1 VLLLALNPA
10 RAAFAVPRAGRSP
23 RAVAEL
29 AAVGGLAGALAVC
42 AAALLGDP
50 LLEALDVSESS
61 FRIAAG
67 VVAALAG
74 VFDLFRRP
82 PAPEPALDGLRAAL
96 VPVAVP
102 AVARPALLVLALG
115 AGADSGV
122 LVSVGAM
129 AIGVAALTALAAG
142 VPPGGPSGRVLRWAA
157 RLLAVG
163 LVALGVLLALDGI
176 LAV

>member
-1 VLLLALNPA
+1 V
-10 RAAFAVPRAGRSP
+10 GQ
-23 RAVAEL
+23 L
-29 AAVGGLAGALAVC
+29 AAVGGFAGALAVC

-50 LLEALDVSESS
+50 VLDLLDVSESS

-74 VFDLFRRP
+74 AIDLFRRP
-82 PAPEPALDGLRAAL
+82 PSPEPALEGWGAAL

-102 AVARPALLVLALG
+102 VVARPALLVLALG
-115 AGADSGV
+115 AGADNGV
-122 LVSVGAM
+122 LVSLGAM
-129 AIGVAALTALAAG
+129 ALGVAALTALAAG
-142 VPPGGPSGRVLRWAA
+142 GPTDGPPGRVLRWAG
-157 RLLAVG
+157 RLLAMG